1 MFCRIFAKKIIN
13 IMALEIK
20 APPVLEGKAARDFY
34 KKLANMTESRSKEE
48 VQESMRRTKE
58 FLEKYANPF
67 K

>member
-1 MFCRIFAKKIIN
+1 
-13 IMALEIK
+13 MALEIK